1 MQNARDP
8 LINQMC
14 QVGLTNTDSYSN
26 LFNSYGSIFA
36 TQYAKLKTNT
46 RRRRRQSSNYI
57 FTCTDLTNMGSGV
70 VGLTSSQLSS
80 ISLADFY
87 SCQTLLGQSSNS
99 WSSSQLAVLASLAKS
114 VFLNF
119 I

>member
-1 MQNARDP
+1 
-8 LINQMC
+8 
-14 QVGLTNTDSYSN
+14 
-26 LFNSYGSIFA
+26 
-36 TQYAKLKTNT
+36 
-46 RRRRRQSSNYI
+46 
-57 FTCTDLTNMGSGV
+57 MGSGV